1 MQNQSLVIDCDPGI
15 DDALAL
21 LLAAASPTLQ
31 LLGVTSVAGNRPL
44 ETTTLNARRILDLA
58 GRLDVPVYAGCAR
71 PLARPDPRC
80 NLVHGED
87 GLGGAVLPPERGP
100 LDQLH
105 AVDFLERVLLLS
117 EPRSLTLVAIGPLT
131 NLAMAEIKRPGL
143 LRRAGSLLIMGGAV
157 FCKGNVT
164 PAAEFNFH
172 CDALAARVVLQSGAP
187 ITLFGLDVT
196 SKVLMSA
203 DWIQSFDRG
212 GNSASSAVAAML
224 RAYAVE
230 DPLLHDACPVAYAL
244 DPTLFR
250 GKPCRLAV
258 DWIPGPNEGRVF
270 PLEADEGEDALA
282 PSNTE
287 LILDVDAE
295 RLLRLVHER
304 IMTLAY

>member
-1 MQNQSLVIDCDPGI
+1 MQNQPLVIDCDPGI

-21 LLAAASPTLQ
+21 LLAAASPTVQ

-58 GRLDVPVYAGCAR
+58 GRLDVPVHAGCAR
-71 PLARPDPRC
+71 PLARPDARC

-87 GLGGAVLPPERGP
+87 GLGGAVLPIERGKRDP
-100 LDQLH
+100 VH
-105 AVDFLERVLLLS
+105 AVDFLERVLLHS
-117 EPRSLTLVAIGPLT
+117 EPQSLTLVAIGPLT
-131 NLAMAEIKRPGL
+131 NLAMVEIKRPGL
-143 LRRAGSLLIMGGAV
+143 LQRARSLLIMGGAV

-164 PAAEFNFH
+164 PTAEFNFH
-172 CDALAARVVLQSGAP
+172 CDALAAQVVLQSGAP

-196 SKVLMSA
+196 SKVMMSD
-203 DWIQSFDRG
+203 DWIQSFERG
-212 GNSASSAVAAML
+212 ANSASTAVAAML

-250 GKPCRLAV
+250 GKPGRLAV
-258 DWIPGPNEGRVF
+258 DWIPGPNEGRVVA
-270 PLEADEGEDALA
+270 LEADQGGDPLA
-282 PSNTE
+282 PPNAE
-287 LILDVDAE
+287 VILDVDAE

-304 IMTLAY
+304 IVTLP